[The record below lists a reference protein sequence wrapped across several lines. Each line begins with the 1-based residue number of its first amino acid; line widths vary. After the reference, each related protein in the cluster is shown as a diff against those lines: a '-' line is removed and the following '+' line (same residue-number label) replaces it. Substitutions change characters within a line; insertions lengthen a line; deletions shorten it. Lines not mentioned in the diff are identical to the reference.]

1 MGGSGSLLSGFQQH
15 MLAAAREMP
24 LDYEH
29 AEVIESYSDHSF
41 AEAAISLLA
50 SEGIEAVI
58 HADDAGGELPNL
70 GFARGVRVLV
80 DKDNAE
86 RARMIL
92 DAGSEEAD

>member
-1 MGGSGSLLSGFQQH
+1 
-15 MLAAAREMP
+15 MP

-80 DKDNAE
+80 DQENAE